1 LIVEDHGDALLDMV
15 VDVRRKLLGVEL
27 AAKLGKV
34 ELGGLDLDEGKR
46 LVRRAVELIESGT
59 VGYTLITAR
68 KE

>member
-1 LIVEDHGDALLDMV
+1 M
-15 VDVRRKLLGVEL
+15 RRKLLGVEL

-46 LVRRAVELIESGT
+46 LVRRAAELIERGR